1 MPNYAENIVK
11 FETLEDLEKVVAF
24 TSQISEADDIYRIEY
39 LGTKVCKLKN
49 IGAKV
54 GKSFPGLPE
63 KMNLHLSDMYAL
75 EPISHE
81 EISMLDIR
89 KQLHVG
95 DYLIYERVQNSL
107 GRHYFSAVSDNNLEP
122 YKTDFNF
129 NMIVPQGSG
138 VLNWIKREKDGSIYQ
153 PLNHPFLWYEWN
165 YIHWGTKWKTFDVY
179 IDKSNFTIEFQ
190 TANDGVNRV
199 IEVLS
204 MHFPNTKIKYGY
216 ETEDG
221 YSEAFEYC
229 YED

>member
-24 TSQISEADDIYRIEY
+24 TSQISEADAIYKIEY
-39 LGTKVCKLKN
+39 LGTKICKLKN
-49 IGAKV
+49 IGAKL
-54 GKSFPGLPE
+54 GTGFPGLPE

-81 EISMLDIR
+81 EINMLEIR
-89 KQLHVG
+89 EQLNVG

-107 GRHYFSAVSDNNLEP
+107 GRYYFSAVSENNIEP

-129 NMIVPQGSG
+129 NMIVPQGAG
-138 VLNWIKREKDGSIYQ
+138 VLNWIKDETDGSIYQ
-153 PLNHPFLWYEWN
+153 PSNYPFFWYEWN
-165 YIHWGTKWKTFDVY
+165 VKHWGTKWKTFDVY
-179 IDKSNFTIEFQ
+179 VDKASLTIEFQ
-190 TANDGVNRV
+190 TAWTGVMPV
-199 IEVLS
+199 IEVLA
-204 MHFPNTKIKYGY
+204 MHFPNTRIKYGY